1 MFLRKEEVRGK
12 VVLRKEEVRG
22 KVVLRE
28 VRGKVWFLRRR
39 TLEVKWF

>member
-28 VRGKVWFLRRR
+28 VRDKVWF
-39 TLEVKWF
+39 